1 MAVAGLSLAAC
12 GFGEAVGSAAKHASP
27 PTVAVGNAS
36 VSVVPNVVGKRL
48 TDAQPIVVAA
58 GLGIETRDATGE
70 KRPMINPENWI
81 VRAQS
86 PKPGTKA
93 AVKSIMVLTVG
104 KPSDGAG
111 DSKVTVGVIPNVV
124 CKDLQAA
131 QDAMQTA
138 GYLNLGSS
146 DGAGEGRLQILD
158 RDWVVIGQTPA
169 AGTKPP
175 LLTRVVL
182 TAVKYGEPTGS
193 SGCAS

>member
-1 MAVAGLSLAAC
+1 MTVAGLSLAAC
-12 GFGEAVGSAAKHASP
+12 GFGGAVESAAKHAPP

-48 TDAQPIVVAA
+48 IDAQPIVVAA
-58 GLGIETRDATGE
+58 GLGIETQDATGL
-70 KRPMINPENWI
+70 KRPMINPENWV

-86 PKPGTKA
+86 PTPGTKA
-93 AVKSIMVLTVG
+93 ALKSIMVLKVV
-104 KPSDGAG
+104 KPSDGTG
-111 DSKVTVGVIPNVV
+111 DTRVTVGTIPNVV
-124 CKDLQAA
+124 CMDLQAA
-131 QDAMQTA
+131 QDSMQSA
-138 GYLNLGSS
+138 GFLNLGST

-169 AGTKPP
+169 PGAKPS

>member
-1 MAVAGLSLAAC
+1 MTVAGLSLAAC
-12 GFGEAVGSAAKHASP
+12 GFGGAVKSAAENAPP

-36 VSVVPNVVGKRL
+36 VAVVPNVVGKRL

-58 GLGIETRDATGE
+58 GLGSETQDATGR

-81 VRAQS
+81 VRGQS
-86 PKPGTKA
+86 PKAGTKA
-93 AVKSIMVLTVG
+93 ALKSIMVLKIG

-111 DSKVTVGVIPNVV
+111 DTHVTVGVIPNVV
-124 CKDLQAA
+124 CMDLQAA
-131 QDAMQTA
+131 QDAMQAA
-138 GYLNLGSS
+138 GFYKMGST
-146 DGAGEGRLQILD
+146 DGTGQGRLQILD

-169 AGTKPP
+169 PGTKPG